1 MIVKTGCG
9 TNGALH
15 STSCDIT
22 LAVVGDDPPLRGHGR
37 VVTLREVRGAR
48 AQVLVAAAA
57 RVGAAVARG
66 GGVAAGHQVRAR
78 PLEDVGAVRALLLL
92 LGPLLRTPAEVEAER
107 RDGGLGRLLAA
118 QLAQELRARQRAQ
131 GVRGL
136 GRPLAI

>member
-1 MIVKTGCG
+1 M
-9 TNGALH
+9 
-15 STSCDIT
+15 
-22 LAVVGDDPPLRGHGR
+22 
-37 VVTLREVRGAR
+37 
-48 AQVLVAAAA
+48 
-57 RVGAAVARG
+57 
-66 GGVAAGHQVRAR
+66 AAGHQVRAR

-92 LGPLLRTPAEVEAER
+92 LGPLLRAPAEVEAER

>member
-1 MIVKTGCG
+1 M
-9 TNGALH
+9 
-15 STSCDIT
+15 
-22 LAVVGDDPPLRGHGR
+22 
-37 VVTLREVRGAR
+37 
-48 AQVLVAAAA
+48 
-57 RVGAAVARG
+57 ARG

-92 LGPLLRTPAEVEAER
+92 GPLLRAPAEVEAER

-131 GVRGL
+131 RVRGL